1 MAFSVACASKVPLN
15 NIKTLLSGQRSL
27 SSERDETDPEMN
39 SLEEPLR
46 AKKRRESTLMTGSSL
61 LPEPATLLA
70 TLPTSLDLPLHSV
83 IDLSVSARYIRNNLT
98 IKCISTN
105 FVCLSASLYID
116 TFYSHIYY

>member
-46 AKKRRESTLMTGSSL
+46 AKKRRESTLMPGSS
-61 LPEPATLLA
+61 PPREPATLLA
-70 TLPTSLDLPLHSV
+70 TLATSLDLPLHSV
-83 IDLSVSARYIRNNLT
+83 IDLSVSASYMKINLT
-98 IKCISTN
+98 LKRIEINSA
-105 FVCLSASLYID
+105 CLSVCI
-116 TFYSHIYY
+116 